1 MAAITRHEPGP
12 VLSLAAE
19 HGDTV
24 YLAGIVAKDLTKDV
38 KGQTEQVLA
47 EIDRLL
53 AKCGSSK
60 SRILQATIWVPDI
73 RLRTPMNEVWS
84 KWADPKNLPCRA
96 CIEAKLADP
105 AALVEIMVTASK

>member
-1 MAAITRHEPGP
+1 MSITRHEPGP
-12 VLSLAAE
+12 LLSLAVE

-24 YLAGIVAKDLTKDV
+24 YLAGIVAKDLKQDV
-38 KGQTEQVLA
+38 KGQTGQVLA

-53 AKCGSSK
+53 AKAGSSRSK
-60 SRILQATIWVPDI
+60 ILQAVIWVSDI
-73 RLRTPMNEVWS
+73 RHRAAMNEVWTQ
-84 KWADPKNLPCRA
+84 WLEPKNLPGRA

>member
-1 MAAITRHEPGP
+1 MAITRHDSGP
-12 VLSLAAE
+12 LLSLAVE

-24 YLAGIVAKDLTKDV
+24 YLAGVVAKNLKNDV
-38 KGQTEQVLA
+38 KGQTEEVLA

-53 AKCGSSK
+53 AKCGSGKSK
-60 SRILQATIWVPDI
+60 VLSATIWVPDI
-73 RLRTPMNEVWS
+73 RLRGPMNEVWT
-84 KWADPKNLPCRA
+84 KWVDPKNLPARA